1 MSLKR
6 SEKLIDPPLAQVSSV
21 IITDA
26 TTVDLKT
33 LIFNV
38 IVFINH
44 WKNLLILS
52 SVFRGERIND

>member
-6 SEKLIDPPLAQVSSV
+6 SEKLIDPPGAQVSSV

-44 WKNLLILS
+44 FGVKGSMIKS
-52 SVFRGERIND
+52 

>member
-6 SEKLIDPPLAQVSSV
+6 SEKLIDPLGAQVSSV

-44 WKNLLILS
+44 
-52 SVFRGERIND
+52 